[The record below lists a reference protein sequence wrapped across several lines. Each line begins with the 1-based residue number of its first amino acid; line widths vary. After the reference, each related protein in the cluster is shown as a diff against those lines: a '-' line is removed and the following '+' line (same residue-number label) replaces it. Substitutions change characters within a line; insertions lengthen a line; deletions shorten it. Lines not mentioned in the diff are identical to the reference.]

1 MTGKNILKSLAQALL
16 AFILMF
22 ASSTACAKIDSYR
35 GLSLELSEVSENLTV
50 GQTARIEAEVR
61 GDNASSVKTTIKWQS
76 LNPSVLSLNSEGN
89 TATVKALKG
98 GVASIRVSVAECE
111 SLNQK
116 LTFKIKEEGDGILR
130 ILAIGNSFSQDAVEQ
145 YLYELFKTTGQEV
158 VIGNLYIGGC
168 SLEKHYNNIKGD
180 KAAYEYRKVVNG
192 QKTNLS
198 GVKIS
203 TALEEEPW
211 DYVSIQQVSGLS
223 GQFETCTPYLPEILN
238 YVRSHSK
245 FDVKLIWHST
255 WAYSKDSTHGD
266 FPKYNKD
273 QMTMYNA
280 IVEVGQK
287 VMANTSYSF
296 DLLVPSGT
304 AIQNGRTSS
313 LGDTFNRDGYHLEV
327 NYGRYTAACTWFEAI
342 SGKNVEDV
350 SYAPST
356 VSAANARIAR
366 AAAHRAVVSP
376 YSVTELTGF

>member
-1 MTGKNILKSLAQALL
+1 MIGKSTFKSLAQALL

-22 ASSTACAKIDSYR
+22 ASSTACAKIDPYR
-35 GLSLELSEVSENLTV
+35 GLSLELSEVSEELSV
-50 GQTARIEAEVR
+50 GQTAEIEATLK
-61 GDNASSVKTTIKWQS
+61 GDNASSVSTTIKWQS
-76 LNPSVLSLNSEGN
+76 LNPTVLSLEARGAM
-89 TATVKALKG
+89 ATVKALKG
-98 GVASIRVSVAECE
+98 GVASVRVSVAECE
-111 SLNQK
+111 RLNK
-116 LTFKIKEEGDGILR
+116 KITFRIKEEGDGILR

-145 YLYELFKTTGQEV
+145 YLYELFATSGQKV
-158 VIGNLYIGGC
+158 IIGNLYIGGC
-168 SLEKHYNNIKGD
+168 SLQKHYDNISGD
-180 KAAYEYRKVVNG
+180 KAAYEYRKVVDG
-192 QKTNLS
+192 QKTNRK

-203 TALEEEPW
+203 SALEEEPW

-238 YVRSHSK
+238 YVRARSK

-255 WAYSKDSTHGD
+255 WAYSQDSTHGD

-280 IVEVGQK
+280 IVDVARK
-287 VMANTSYSF
+287 VMGTSSYGF

-327 NYGRYTAACTWFEAI
+327 TYGRYTAACTWFEAI

-350 SYAPST
+350 PYAPSSVNET
-356 VSAANARIAR
+356 RARIAR
-366 AAAHRAVVSP
+366 AAAHKAVSNP
-376 YSVTELTGF
+376 YSVTEMKGF

>member
-1 MTGKNILKSLAQALL
+1 MIGKSTFKSLAQALL

-22 ASSTACAKIDSYR
+22 ASSTACAKIDPYR
-35 GLSLELSEVSENLTV
+35 GLSLELSEVSEELSV
-50 GQTARIEAEVR
+50 GQTAEIEATLK
-61 GDNASSVKTTIKWQS
+61 GDNASSVSTTIKWQS
-76 LNPSVLSLNSEGN
+76 LNPTVLSLEARGAM
-89 TATVKALKG
+89 ATVKALKG
-98 GVASIRVSVAECE
+98 GVASVRVSVAECE
-111 SLNQK
+111 RLNK
-116 LTFKIKEEGDGILR
+116 KITFRIKEEGDGILR

-145 YLYELFKTTGQEV
+145 YLYELFATSGQKV
-158 VIGNLYIGGC
+158 IIGNLYIGGC
-168 SLEKHYNNIKGD
+168 SLQKHYDNISGD
-180 KAAYEYRKVVNG
+180 KAAYEYRKVVDG
-192 QKTNLS
+192 QKTNRK

-203 TALEEEPW
+203 SALEEEPW

-238 YVRSHSK
+238 YVRARSK

-255 WAYSKDSTHGD
+255 WAYSQDSTHGD

-280 IVEVGQK
+280 IVDVARK
-287 VMANTSYSF
+287 VMGTSSYGF

-350 SYAPST
+350 PYAPSSVNET
-356 VSAANARIAR
+356 GARIAR
-366 AAAHRAVVSP
+366 AAAHKAVSNP
-376 YSVTELTGF
+376 YSVTEMTDY